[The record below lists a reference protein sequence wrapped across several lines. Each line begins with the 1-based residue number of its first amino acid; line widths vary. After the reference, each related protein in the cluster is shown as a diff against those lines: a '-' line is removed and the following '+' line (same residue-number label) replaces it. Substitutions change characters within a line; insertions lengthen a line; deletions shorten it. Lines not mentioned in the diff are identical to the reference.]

1 MALIPNTKT
10 PLESHMTAR
19 TVKRVSKARSN
30 NKVSRPKKESP
41 PEVQRD
47 VSETVEIMTADAK
60 APAPAAGQTAAVPP
74 TAAQASGRI
83 VLGATCT
90 IHEAPALRAHLLEQ
104 TAHPG
109 PYEIDGAGVQQIDTA
124 GVQLVVAFALDCL
137 EKGIHYAW
145 TGRSPALE
153 EAIRTLGV
161 GALLESPGAAT
172 SYSAPGAA

>member
-1 MALIPNTKT
+1 MPA
-10 PLESHMTAR
+10 

-30 NKVSRPKKESP
+30 NKLRRPKKMSP
-41 PEVQRD
+41 QTVQRD
-47 VSETVEIMTADAK
+47 VPETVDIMTAEAS
-60 APAPAAGQTAAVPP
+60 APALAEGVNAAVP
-74 TAAQASGRI
+74 AAAANSQGRI

-109 PYEIDGAGVQQIDTA
+109 PYEIDGAAVQQIDTA

-137 EKGIHYAW
+137 EKGIHYVW
-145 TGRSPALE
+145 TGRSPVLD

-172 SYSAPGAA
+172 NYSAPGAA